1 MPSQQGLSG
10 VVVKIASR
18 CNINCSYCYM
28 YQMGDESYRFLPKV
42 MAYAQ
47 VDQLMERVSR
57 HCDEF
62 KLTEFEFILHGG
74 EPLLAGKQFFGKF
87 VEKARAALGT
97 RVKLKFGVQ
106 TNGVLLDA
114 AWCEYL
120 NDLSFHIGISLDGP
134 AHWHDRFRKDHRQLG
149 THARTVAGLKAAQLA
164 NCRLGILAVMDAASD
179 PLELYAYF
187 QDLGIGY
194 LDFLWPDYHHDK
206 PPPLY
211 AQRASAP
218 DYTPYGD
225 WWIRLF
231 DCWFTDRGT
240 KPRIRFLNQL
250 IFMILGID
258 TGFESIGQEEN
269 RYLIVE
275 TDGGI
280 EASDYL
286 KACGDGFTKEGM
298 HLAQHEFSE
307 VYASPLV
314 NMHRQSHRLLPKLC
328 RQCRIR
334 QVCGGGHLAHR
345 FSAENRFAN
354 ASVYCY
360 DLMKLLTH
368 VQNVLLS
375 HLSSGTIEGAG
386 LARTTYTDA
395 LKSINIVK

>member
-1 MPSQQGLSG
+1 
-10 VVVKIASR
+10 
-18 CNINCSYCYM
+18 M

-42 MAYAQ
+42 MAYTQ
-47 VDQLMERVSR
+47 VDQLMERVGR

-74 EPLLAGKQFFGKF
+74 EPLLAGKPFFRKF
-87 VEKARAALGT
+87 VEKARAVLGT
-97 RVKLKFGVQ
+97 SVRLKFGVQ

-114 AWCEYL
+114 AWCQWL

-149 THARTVAGLKAAQLA
+149 THARTVVGLKAAQFA
-164 NCRLGILAVMDAASD
+164 NCRLGILAVMDADSD

-187 QDLGIGY
+187 QGLGIDY

-211 AQRASAP
+211 AQQASTPA
-218 DYTPYGD
+218 YTPYGD

-269 RYLIVE
+269 RYLIIE

-298 HLAQHEFSE
+298 HLAHHEFSE

-314 NMHRQSHRLLPKLC
+314 KMHRQSHRILPHVC

-345 FSAENRFAN
+345 FRVENQFAN

-368 VQNVLLS
+368 VQNVLLG
-375 HLSSGTIEGAG
+375 HLSAGTIEGAG
-386 LARTTYTDA
+386 LARTTYADA

>member
-1 MPSQQGLSG
+1 
-10 VVVKIASR
+10 
-18 CNINCSYCYM
+18 M
-28 YQMGDESYRFLPKV
+28 YQMGDESYLLLPKV
-42 MAYAQ
+42 MADIQ
-47 VDQLMERVSR
+47 VDQLMARVAR

-74 EPLLAGKQFFGKF
+74 EPLLAGKAFFRTF
-87 VEKARAALGT
+87 VEKARAALGS

-114 AWCEYL
+114 AWCVLL

-149 THARTVAGLKAAQLA
+149 THTRTVAGLEAARVA
-164 NCRLGILAVMDAASD
+164 DCRLGILAVMDANSD
-179 PLELYAYF
+179 PNELYAYF
-187 QDLGIGY
+187 RGLGIRY
-194 LDFLWPDYHHDK
+194 LDFLWPDYHHDR

-211 AQRASAP
+211 TERVSTHA
-218 DYTPYGD
+218 YTPYGD
-225 WWIRLF
+225 WWIKLF
-231 DCWFTDRGT
+231 NCWFADQSSA

-250 IFMILGID
+250 VFMILGID

-298 HLAQHEFSE
+298 DVADHDFSE
-307 VYASPLV
+307 VYESPLV
-314 NMHRQSHRLLPKLC
+314 KLHRQSHRILPDMC
-328 RQCRIR
+328 RKCRVR

-345 FSAENRFAN
+345 FSAEKKFAN

-368 VQNVLLS
+368 VQNVLLD
-375 HLSSGTIEGAG
+375 HLSSATIDGAG
-386 LARTTYTDA
+386 LVRTSYADA
-395 LKSINIVK
+395 LKSINIVN